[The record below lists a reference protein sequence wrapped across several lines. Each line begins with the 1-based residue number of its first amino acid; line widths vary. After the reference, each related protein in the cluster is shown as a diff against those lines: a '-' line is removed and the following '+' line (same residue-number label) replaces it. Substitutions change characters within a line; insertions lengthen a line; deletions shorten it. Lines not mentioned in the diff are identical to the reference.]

1 MAQTGEAHLPWVMLN
16 LRAPPE
22 EDSAISYIEM
32 VYGSLLVLSGQFL
45 EAKEMTSEPLVKS
58 SAGSKFT

>member
-1 MAQTGEAHLPWVMLN
+1 MLN
-16 LRAPPE
+16 FRAATG

-45 EAKEMTSEPLVKS
+45 EAKEMTSEPFVE
-58 SAGSKFT
+58 KFSRK